1 IEKAM
6 NLFEL
11 LHQVLAGTYSRSVL
25 SSIERRFELPST
37 ISAVVSSSY
46 QIGNLTVMALVSYLG
61 SKVNRPRFLAA
72 GSLLLFIGYI
82 LVVLPQFLG
91 DLYVFADLSTT
102 STSNHSQ
109 TFTCTEVAEITPHST
124 SCEMEEEKANSNM
137 YIFII
142 VGMMVCGIGGAPT
155 QPLGLSYVDDHA
167 SEHNSA
173 LYIGIITTITLVGP
187 ALGYLMGSFCLKIW
201 VDFGRVDLDSITI
214 DPKHQSWVGAWWLG
228 FIVCIVVIAIA
239 SFPLWFFPKHLE
251 KPEEKTKEVVSW
263 LLNWEFPFYS
273 RNKSNV
279 EYTITAIS
287 RLTKLKKKMFYLQSQ
302 VNTFLPI
309 FNETYSMGLGAAFAR
324 LFKNPQYICV
334 LVIFT
339 SIGFKIAGLG
349 TFVVKYLEVAFGKS
363 ASQSSFLIGAINLP
377 FLIIGTLLGSVIIKR
392 WKLQK
397 LGMVRLCICG
407 FVLSFACMIPSFFIG
422 CDTIAHAGLTVPYP
436 TSVRR
441 SRRASVC
448 ACADNLVS
456 AETEI
461 ADGVESTCNSMCHC
475 DQNTY
480 IPVCGPANITYLSPC
495 HAGCTDTSS
504 ESGKNEY
511 TSCSCLG
518 ANGTSQS
525 VTIGRCFVSNCEESV
540 WGVIVSKSL
549 SNFFSGMCITA
560 IMILKMR
567 TVLPQDKSFG
577 IGIGLLVYR
586 VLAAIPGPI
595 AFGALIDSSC
605 LFWSQNPCSNRS
617 YCTVRNIV

>member
-1 IEKAM
+1 KIEKAM

-109 TFTCTEVAEITPHST
+109 TFTFAEITPHST

-251 KPEEKTKEVVSW
+251 KPEEKTKEDTKPEV
-263 LLNWEFPFYS
+263 
-273 RNKSNV
+273 
-279 EYTITAIS
+279 
-287 RLTKLKKKMFYLQSQ
+287 TKLKKKMFYLQSQ

-309 FNETYSMGLGAAFAR
+309 FNETYSINIIR
-324 LFKNPQYICV
+324 LLKEKTFEYYICV

-436 TSVRR
+436 T
-441 SRRASVC
+441 
-448 ACADNLVS
+448 S

-617 YCTVRNIV
+617 YCTVYDNHKYRRGFIGLVLIAQIASIVAAIVLHSLVVKEQGKYTFKQEH

>member
-1 IEKAM
+1 
-6 NLFEL
+6 FEL

-251 KPEEKTKEVVSW
+251 KPEEKTKEN
-263 LLNWEFPFYS
+263 LLKVHSAYIIFFIF
-273 RNKSNV
+273 V
-279 EYTITAIS
+279 GDD
-287 RLTKLKKKMFYLQSQ
+287 KLLSQ
-302 VNTFLPI
+302 RV
-309 FNETYSMGLGAAFAR
+309 GLGAAFAR

-436 TSVRR
+436 T
-441 SRRASVC
+441 
-448 ACADNLVS
+448 S

-617 YCTVRNIV
+617 YCTVYDNHKYRRGFIGLVLIAQIASIVAAIVLHSLVVKEQGKYT

>member
-1 IEKAM
+1 
-6 NLFEL
+6 

-251 KPEEKTKEVVSW
+251 KPEEKTKEVVSCG
-263 LLNWEFPFYS
+263 LKVS
-273 RNKSNV
+273 RNSLWARV
-279 EYTITAIS
+279 
-287 RLTKLKKKMFYLQSQ
+287 R
-302 VNTFLPI
+302 
-309 FNETYSMGLGAAFAR
+309 GLGAAFAR

-436 TSVRR
+436 TS
-441 SRRASVC
+441 
-448 ACADNLVS
+448 

-525 VTIGRCFVSNCEESV
+525 VTIGRCFKASGGLSYPSRFPISLAACKTSV
-540 WGVIVSKSL
+540 EVIVL
-549 SNFFSGMCITA
+549 FLHF
-560 IMILKMR
+560 R

-617 YCTVRNIV
+617 YCTVYDNHKYRRGFIGLVLIAQIASIVAAIVLHSLVVKEQGKYTFKQEHKVEDL

>member
-1 IEKAM
+1 
-6 NLFEL
+6 

-273 RNKSNV
+273 RNTVS
-279 EYTITAIS
+279 
-287 RLTKLKKKMFYLQSQ
+287 L
-302 VNTFLPI
+302 FL
-309 FNETYSMGLGAAFAR
+309 GLGAAFAR

-436 TSVRR
+436 T
-441 SRRASVC
+441 
-448 ACADNLVS
+448 S

-617 YCTVRNIV
+617 YCTVYDNHKYRRGFIGLVLIAQIASIVAAIVLHSLVVKEQGKYTFKQEHKVEDLN